1 MTLAAQGTAPL
12 HGVRVLAV
20 EQAVAAPFATRQLAD
35 LGAEVIKIERPG
47 GGDFARDYDRAVS
60 GLSSYFFWL
69 NRGKKS
75 VVLDLRSEDGRAR
88 LAELTSTADVLVHNL
103 APAAAHRLGLTAAL
117 LRPDYPSLIICQ
129 IRGYGPDGPNADRK
143 AYDLLIQCE
152 TGMAVATGGV
162 DHPTKVGVS
171 IADIAAGMYAFSGIL
186 AALYER
192 AAGGVARDID
202 ISLFDSLA
210 EWMSVPAYL
219 TAGTGRE
226 TPVLGLAHPTIA
238 PYGPHS
244 TADGSVVLAVQNE
257 REWRRLCLA
266 LLNDSAL
273 ADHPHFASN
282 TQRVAHRAELDELL
296 ETATCRLSSAQLIQ
310 MLDEC
315 GIAHARVHT
324 MREFLNHPEITAR
337 RRFVPVDVPGGTSAA
352 LLPPIRMSGSEPVM
366 GAVPAIGQHTAE
378 VLRGLTEAPTRNNAV
393 PKPSPA
399 EPGPPSSCPAP
410 SSGLDEAD
418 KPWEQL

>member
-1 MTLAAQGTAPL
+1 MTSAAQAAAPL

-35 LGAEVIKIERPG
+35 LGAEVIKIERPR
-47 GGDFARDYDRAVS
+47 GGDFAREYDRAVG

-75 VVLDLRSEDGRAR
+75 VVLDLKSEDGRTQ

-103 APAAAHRLGLTAAL
+103 APPAAHRLGLTAAL
-117 LRPDYPSLIICQ
+117 LRPDYPSLIVCQ
-129 IRGYGPDGPNADRK
+129 IRGYGPDGPHADRK

-192 AAGGVARDID
+192 AASGVARDID

-219 TAGTGRE
+219 TAGAGRE

-266 LLNDSAL
+266 LLNDSTVAE
-273 ADHPHFASN
+273 DPRFASN
-282 TQRVAHRAELDELL
+282 TQRVAHRTELGKLL
-296 ETATCRLSSAQLIQ
+296 ATATRRLSSAQLAHL
-310 MLDEC
+310 LDEC

-324 MREFLNHPEITAR
+324 VREFLDHPEITAR
-337 RRFVPVDVPGGTSAA
+337 RRFVPVDVPGGTAAA

-366 GAVPAIGQHTAE
+366 GAVPGVGQHTAE
-378 VLRGLTEAPTRNNAV
+378 VLGGLAAARTRNGGA
-393 PKPSPA
+393 PKPGGD
-399 EPGPPSSCPAP
+399 EPGSPSP
-410 SSGLDEAD
+410 
-418 KPWEQL
+418 